1 MESKSKYLKKPKHR
15 FPTGSRPSVRKNRSA
30 SSLRLNITGSLDNKK
45 NEAFARKLEGERIH
59 SIMKAKKSAK
69 KSVKKSTPRNNGLP
83 RPHTHSSV
91 SSRSIT
97 PVYSNMYNLME
108 KGTSRYR
115 PSRSARINHRMPTIQ
130 ENVESSISVKRT
142 PTTFSE
148 YFQNVANEAHE
159 ESRKLNAQRNAEK
172 RFGNYFSSLGNEIA
186 AENEAERMEHERV
199 KSERNQLKRNE
210 KEKKNVKYSVK
221 AHRELLDSYMPV
233 HQIFNRVPRAPTHKG
248 RKSHR

>member
-15 FPTGSRPSVRKNRSA
+15 FPTGSRPHSIKNRSA
-30 SSLRLNITGSLDNKK
+30 SSRSTMRLNITGSLANRK
-45 NEAFARKLEGERIH
+45 NEAFARKLERERIG
-59 SIMKAKKSAK
+59 SIMESKRSSK
-69 KSVKKSTPRNNGLP
+69 KSVKKITPRNNGLP

-108 KGTSRYR
+108 KGTSTYR

-130 ENVESSISVKRT
+130 ENVGSSISVKRK

-159 ESRKLNAQRNAEK
+159 ESRKLNAQQNAER

-186 AENEAERMEHERV
+186 AENEAERMERERV
-199 KSERNQLKRNE
+199 KSERNQLKRNQ

-233 HQIFNRVPRAPTHKG
+233 HQIFSPSTRKG
-248 RKSHR
+248 RKSHK